1 LYRISDD
8 EWSLR
13 MKVKVSGTYTRAYD
27 FDTELDVE
35 ALDKADDAA
44 TQYLFDTF
52 DNVDM
57 VNVLS
62 VQEI

>member
-1 LYRISDD
+1 
-8 EWSLR
+8 